1 MNRAQQTVH
10 VVDDDAAVRDSLALL
25 LELKGI
31 AARTYPSAEAFLET
45 YDGQPGCVV
54 VDLRMPGMSGLALQA
69 ELRRRGIALP
79 VVMVT
84 AYGDVPTAR
93 TALKAGAFDF
103 VEKPIEE
110 DRLLATLEAA
120 LKVAQAERA
129 TAEELAGFRARI
141 ARLTAREREVL
152 DLVVEGRH
160 NREIAEALAI
170 SPRTV
175 EVYRARMMEKLQVQR
190 LPDLVR
196 LVLQHESRPAP
207 GTK

>member
-1 MNRAQQTVH
+1 MSHAVQTVH
-10 VVDDDAAVRDSLALL
+10 IVDDDAAVRDSLSLL

-31 AARTYPSAEAFLET
+31 AAHAYASAEAFLEA

-69 ELRRRGIALP
+69 ELKRRGIALP

-93 TALKAGAFDF
+93 AALKAGAFDF

-110 DRLLATLEAA
+110 ERLLATLEAA
-120 LKVAQAERA
+120 LRMAQAERA
-129 TAEELAGFRARI
+129 TAEELADFRARLE
-141 ARLTAREREVL
+141 RLTAREREVL
-152 DLVVEGRH
+152 DMVVEGRH

-175 EVYRARMMEKLQVQR
+175 EVYRARMMEKLHVRR

-196 LVLQHESRPAP
+196 LMLRQQPRAPA
-207 GTK
+207 GK

>member
-1 MNRAQQTVH
+1 VSRALQTVH
-10 VVDDDAAVRDSLALL
+10 IVDDDAAVRDSLSLL

-31 AARTYPSAEAFLET
+31 TACAYASAEAFLEA

-93 TALKAGAFDF
+93 AALKAGAFDF

-110 DRLLATLEAA
+110 DRLLTTLEAA
-120 LKVAQAERA
+120 LRMAQAERA
-129 TAEELAGFRARI
+129 TAEELAKFRARVE
-141 ARLTAREREVL
+141 RLTAREREVL
-152 DLVVEGRH
+152 DMVVEGRH

-175 EVYRARMMEKLQVQR
+175 EVYRARMMEKLHVRR

-196 LVLQHESRPAP
+196 LVLRQQLRDRSD
-207 GTK
+207 K

>member
-1 MNRAQQTVH
+1 MSRAAPTVH
-10 VVDDDAAVRDSLALL
+10 IVDDDAAVRDSLALL

-31 AARTYPSAEAFLET
+31 EARAYPSAEAFLES

-69 ELRRRGIALP
+69 ELKRRGVALP
-79 VVMVT
+79 LIMVT

-93 TALKAGAFDF
+93 AALRAGAFDF

-110 DRLLATLEAA
+110 ERLVATLQAA
-120 LKVAQAERA
+120 LAVAQAERA
-129 TAEELAGFRARI
+129 NAEELGAFRARV

-152 DLVVEGRH
+152 DMVVDGRH

-175 EVYRARMMEKLQVQR
+175 EVYRARMMEKLQVRR

-196 LVLQHESRPAP
+196 LVLRNEARAIRD
-207 GTK
+207 K

>member
-1 MNRAQQTVH
+1 MSRAAPTVH
-10 VVDDDAAVRDSLALL
+10 IVDDDAAVRDSLSLL
-25 LELKGI
+25 LELKNI
-31 AARTYPSAEAFLET
+31 DARTYPSAEAFLES

-69 ELRRRGIALP
+69 ELKRRGVALP
-79 VVMVT
+79 LIMVT

-93 TALKAGAFDF
+93 AALRAGAFDF

-110 DRLLATLEAA
+110 ERLVATLQAA
-120 LKVAQAERA
+120 LAVAQAERA
-129 TAEELAGFRARI
+129 NAEELGAFRARV

-152 DLVVEGRH
+152 DMVVDGRH

-175 EVYRARMMEKLQVQR
+175 EVYRARMMEKLQVRR

-196 LVLQHESRPAP
+196 LVLRNEARAIRD
-207 GTK
+207 K

>member
-1 MNRAQQTVH
+1 MSRAAPTVH
-10 VVDDDAAVRDSLALL
+10 IVDDDTAVRDSLSLL
-25 LELKGI
+25 LELKNI
-31 AARTYPSAEAFLET
+31 DARTYPSAEAFLES

-69 ELRRRGIALP
+69 ELKRRGVALP
-79 VVMVT
+79 LIMVT

-93 TALKAGAFDF
+93 AALRAGAFDF

-110 DRLLATLEAA
+110 ERLVATLQAA
-120 LKVAQAERA
+120 LAVAQAERA
-129 TAEELAGFRARI
+129 NAEELGAFRARV

-152 DLVVEGRH
+152 DMVVDGRH

-175 EVYRARMMEKLQVQR
+175 EVYRARMMEKLQVRR

-196 LVLQHESRPAP
+196 LVLRNEARAIRD
-207 GTK
+207 K

>member
-1 MNRAQQTVH
+1 MSRAGPIVH
-10 VVDDDAAVRDSLALL
+10 IVDDDAAVRDSLSLL

-31 AARTYPSAEAFLET
+31 AARSYASAEAFLES

-69 ELRRRGIALP
+69 ELKRRGIALP
-79 VVMVT
+79 LVMVT

-93 TALKAGAFDF
+93 AALKAGAYDF

-110 DRLLATLEAA
+110 ERLVATLQAA
-120 LKVAQAERA
+120 LALAQAERA
-129 TAEELAGFRARI
+129 TAEELGAFRARVE
-141 ARLTAREREVL
+141 RLTAREREVL
-152 DLVVEGRH
+152 DMVVEGRH

-175 EVYRARMMEKLQVQR
+175 EVYRARMMEKLQVRR

-196 LVLQHESRPAP
+196 LVLRSEAGVPRAR
-207 GTK
+207 

>member
-1 MNRAQQTVH
+1 MSRAGPIVH
-10 VVDDDAAVRDSLALL
+10 IVDDDAAVRDSLSLL

-31 AARTYPSAEAFLET
+31 AARSHPSAEAFLES

-69 ELRRRGIALP
+69 ELKRRGIALP
-79 VVMVT
+79 LVMVT

-93 TALKAGAFDF
+93 AALKAGAYDF

-110 DRLLATLEAA
+110 ERLVATLQTA
-120 LKVAQAERA
+120 LALAQAERA
-129 TAEELAGFRARI
+129 TTEELAAFRARLE
-141 ARLTAREREVL
+141 RLTAREREVL
-152 DLVVEGRH
+152 DMVVEGRH
-160 NREIAEALAI
+160 NREIAQALAI

-175 EVYRARMMEKLQVQR
+175 EVYRARMMEKLQVRR

-196 LVLQHESRPAP
+196 LVFRSEPGALRP
-207 GTK
+207 K

>member
-1 MNRAQQTVH
+1 MSGAAQIVH

-31 AARTYPSAEAFLET
+31 AARSHASAEAFLKA
-45 YDGQPGCVV
+45 YDGRPGCVV
-54 VDLRMPGMSGLALQA
+54 VDLRMPGMSGLELQE
-69 ELRRRGIALP
+69 ELKRRGIALP
-79 VVMVT
+79 LIMVT

-93 TALKAGAFDF
+93 AALKAGAFDF

-110 DRLLATLEAA
+110 ERLIATLQAA
-120 LKVAQAERA
+120 LAAAQAERA
-129 TAEELAGFRARI
+129 DAEELAVFRARRE
-141 ARLTAREREVL
+141 RLTAREREVL
-152 DLVVEGRH
+152 DMVVEGRH

-175 EVYRARMMEKLQVQR
+175 EVYRARMMEKLQVRR

-196 LVLQHESRPAP
+196 LAFRVETRRPRDQ
-207 GTK
+207 

>member
-1 MNRAQQTVH
+1 MSHALQTVH
-10 VVDDDAAVRDSLALL
+10 IVDDDAAVRDSLSLL
-25 LELKGI
+25 LELQGI
-31 AARTYPSAEAFLET
+31 AARAYASAEAFLEA
-45 YDGQPGCVV
+45 YEGQPGCVV

-69 ELRRRGIALP
+69 ELKRRGIALP

-93 TALKAGAFDF
+93 AALKAGAFDF

-120 LKVAQAERA
+120 LRMAQAERA
-129 TAEELAGFRARI
+129 TAEELADFRARLE
-141 ARLTAREREVL
+141 RLTAREREVL
-152 DLVVEGRH
+152 DMVVEGRH

-175 EVYRARMMEKLQVQR
+175 EVYRARMMEKLHVRR

-196 LVLQHESRPAP
+196 LMLRQQPRAPA
-207 GTK
+207 GK

>member
-1 MNRAQQTVH
+1 MSRAEPIIH
-10 VVDDDAAVRDSLALL
+10 IVDDDAAVRDSLSLL

-31 AARTYPSAEAFLET
+31 AARSYASAEAFLEA

-69 ELRRRGIALP
+69 ELKRRGIALP
-79 VVMVT
+79 LVMVT

-93 TALKAGAFDF
+93 AALKAGAYDF

-110 DRLLATLEAA
+110 DRLVATLQAA
-120 LKVAQAERA
+120 LALAQAERA
-129 TAEELAGFRARI
+129 SAEELSAFRARVE
-141 ARLTAREREVL
+141 RLTAREREVL
-152 DLVVEGRH
+152 DMVVEGHH
-160 NREIAEALAI
+160 NREIAAALAI

-175 EVYRARMMEKLQVQR
+175 EVYRARMMEKLQVRR

-196 LVLQHESRPAP
+196 LLFRSEAGMPRP
-207 GTK
+207 K